1 MRGQVRGL
9 LGTVVAVGLMLAALV
24 APAGAR
30 TTGRESSRG
39 VIVTSG
45 ESGTR
50 TVVSTVFVAR
60 GVFKGVG
67 RFVEVQNRPGDP
79 DNVSRDDLV
88 FRQGRI
94 HIRGTNGA
102 SSGSLNPQT
111 CVFKGRVQQT
121 VKVERGTGRFR
132 HASGSFVGA
141 VRTRLVAARAPDG
154 SCSQQQ
160 APLLEVDVVSG
171 HGHLST

>member
-1 MRGQVRGL
+1 MGRQVRGTL
-9 LGTVVAVGLMLAALV
+9 AAVVAVGLMLATLV
-24 APAGAR
+24 APAAAR
-30 TTGRESSRG
+30 TSGRESSRG

-60 GVFKGVG
+60 GVFNGVG
-67 RFVEVQNRPGDP
+67 RVVEMQNRRGDP
-79 DNVSRDDLV
+79 ANVSRDDLV

-94 HIRGTNGA
+94 HILTTNGA

-121 VKVERGTGRFR
+121 VKVQGGTGRFR

-141 VRTRLVAARAPDG
+141 TRTRLVAARAADG
-154 SCSQQQ
+154 SCSQEQ
-160 APLLEVDVVSG
+160 APLLEVDIVSG
-171 HGHLST
+171 HGHISI

>member
-1 MRGQVRGL
+1 MRRQVRAIL
-9 LGTVVAVGLMLAALV
+9 ATIVAVGLPLAALV

-30 TTGRESSRG
+30 TTGRESFRG
-39 VIVTSG
+39 VIVASG

-50 TVVSTVFVAR
+50 TVVSTLFVAR
-60 GVFKGVG
+60 GVFNGVG
-67 RFVEVQNRPGDP
+67 RVVEVQNRPGDP

-88 FRQGRI
+88 FRRGRI
-94 HIRGTNGA
+94 HILSTNGA
-102 SSGSLNPQT
+102 SAGSLNPQT

-121 VKVERGTGRFR
+121 VKVQGGTGRFR

-141 VRTRLVAARAPDG
+141 VRARAVAARAADG
-154 SCSQQQ
+154 GCSQQQ

-171 HGHLST
+171 HGHISI